1 MTAPMIAAQI
11 LHFKGRS
18 VAIQRRARHP
28 AAALPPR
35 VIRNARA
42 PQARHP
48 PFVTLEPKACRAQL
62 FQGLTFDVKIDTLG
76 E

>member
-1 MTAPMIAAQI
+1 MTPTR
-11 LHFKGRS
+11 HF
-18 VAIQRRARHP
+18 
-28 AAALPPR
+28 
-35 VIRNARA
+35 
-42 PQARHP
+42 